1 MNPGSPVIMLVA
13 GEASGDDRGAGLAH
27 ALRRRLDGNLKLI
40 GVGGPR
46 MAEAG
51 VPSLFDMAEIS
62 VFGLLEGLLA
72 IPRVR
77 RRAQEVAMAA
87 AREGADL
94 VVLIDS
100 WGFSWLAARALRR
113 LAPRVRLVKYVA
125 PQVWATRP
133 GRAKALAG
141 LVDHLLVINSFE
153 PPYFEAW
160 GLPTTFVGNPALHM
174 DFSACDPAGFRSR
187 HGIGA
192 EAPVLL
198 VLPGSRPGEVDR
210 LLPPFEDAIR
220 RLKVGHPSLQVVLP
234 VAESVADRVKA
245 VVAGWPF
252 RVHVVE
258 GEDEKREAL
267 RAGDLALACSGTVTL
282 EVAQAGVPMVVAYRL
297 GSVTHFVARFLIRT
311 PWVVL
316 FNIAARDFVAPE
328 LIQDDCTGPRL
339 AAELDRRLRDPA
351 FRRAQVAAQ
360 DSALDQMGRGGPDPS
375 EAAALVVLEVLS
387 GDQPR
392 LSSGT

>member
-141 LVDHLLVINSFE
+141 LVDHLMVINSFE

-220 RLKVGHPSLQVVLP
+220 RLKVDHPSLQVVLP

-245 VVAGWPF
+245 AVAGWPF

-258 GEDEKREAL
+258 GEEEKREAL

-360 DSALDQMGRGGPDPS
+360 DAALDQMGRGGPDPS

-387 GDQPR
+387 EDQPR

>member
-141 LVDHLLVINSFE
+141 LVDHLMVINSFE

-258 GEDEKREAL
+258 GEEEKREAL

-360 DSALDQMGRGGPDPS
+360 DAALDQMGRGGPDPS

-387 GDQPR
+387 EDQPR

>member
-27 ALRRRLDGNLKLI
+27 ALRRRVDGNLKLI

-141 LVDHLLVINSFE
+141 LVDHLMVINSFE

-258 GEDEKREAL
+258 GEEEKREAL

-360 DSALDQMGRGGPDPS
+360 DAALGQMGRGGPDPS

-387 GDQPR
+387 EDQPR

>member
-1 MNPGSPVIMLVA
+1 MNPGLPVIMLVA

-141 LVDHLLVINSFE
+141 LVDHLMVINSFE

-258 GEDEKREAL
+258 GEEEKREAL

-360 DSALDQMGRGGPDPS
+360 DAALDQMGRGGPDPS

>member
-1 MNPGSPVIMLVA
+1 MIPVSPVIMLVA

-27 ALRRRLDGNLKLI
+27 ALRRRLDGNLRLI

-77 RRAQEVAMAA
+77 RRAQEVATAA

-113 LAPRVRLVKYVA
+113 LVPDVRLVKYVA

-220 RLKVGHPSLQVVLP
+220 RLKVDHPSLQVVLP

-258 GEDEKREAL
+258 GEEEKREAL

-360 DSALDQMGRGGPDPS
+360 DAALDQMGRGGPDPS

>member
-1 MNPGSPVIMLVA
+1 MRDPVVMLVA
-13 GEASGDDRGAGLAH
+13 GEPSGDDRGAGLAR
-27 ALRRRLDGNLKLI
+27 ALRARLGPGLRLV

-51 VPSLFDMAEIS
+51 VDSLFDMSEIS

-77 RRAQEVAMAA
+77 RRAEETARAVV
-87 AREGADL
+87 REGADL

-100 WGFSWLAARALRR
+100 WGFSWLAAWAIRR
-113 LAPRVRLVKYVA
+113 LAPQVRLVKYVA

-174 DFSACDPAGFRSR
+174 DFTGCDPAAFRVR
-187 HGIGA
+187 HGIAPG
-192 EAPVLL
+192 APVLL
-198 VLPGSRPGEVDR
+198 VLPGSRPGEVSR

-220 RLKVGHPSLQVVLP
+220 RLKASHPGLQVVLP
-234 VAESVADRVKA
+234 VAEAVATQVKSS
-245 VVAGWPF
+245 VAGWPF
-252 RVHVVE
+252 RVHVIE
-258 GEDEKREAL
+258 GEAEKREAL

-297 GSVTHFVARFLIRT
+297 GAVTHFVAKFLIRT

-328 LIQDDCTGPRL
+328 LIQDDCMGPCL
-339 AAELDRRLRDPA
+339 AAELDRRLRDPDL
-351 FRRAQVAAQ
+351 RRAQVAAQ
-360 DSALDQMGRGGPDPS
+360 DAALDTMGRGGPDPS
-375 EAAALVVLEVLS
+375 EAAARVVSEVLS

>member
-1 MNPGSPVIMLVA
+1 MNPVSPVIMLVA
-13 GEASGDDRGAGLAH
+13 GEASGDDRGAGLAR
-27 ALRRRLDGNLKLI
+27 ALRRLQGGDLKLI

-77 RRAQEVAMAA
+77 RRAQEVARAA

-113 LAPRVRLVKYVA
+113 LAPGVRLVKYVA

-174 DFSACDPAGFRSR
+174 DFSACDPVGFRSR

-220 RLKVGHPSLQVVLP
+220 RLKVDHPSLQVVLP

-245 VVAGWPF
+245 AVAGWPF

-258 GEDEKREAL
+258 GEEEKREAL
-267 RAGDLALACSGTVTL
+267 CAGDLALACSGTVTL
-282 EVAQAGVPMVVAYRL
+282 EVAQAGAPMVVAYRL

-351 FRRAQVAAQ
+351 LRRAQVAAQ
-360 DSALDQMGRGGPDPS
+360 DAALDQMGRGGPDPS
-375 EAAALVVLEVLS
+375 EAAAQVVLEVLS

>member
-1 MNPGSPVIMLVA
+1 MTGSPVIMLVA
-13 GEASGDDRGAGLAH
+13 GESSGDDRGAGLAQ
-27 ALRRRLDGNLKLI
+27 ALRARLGSGLKLV

-51 VPSLFDMAEIS
+51 VQSLFDMSEIS

-77 RRAQEVAMAA
+77 RRAEETAKAVV
-87 AREGADL
+87 REGADL

-100 WGFSWLAARALRR
+100 WGFSWLAARAIRR
-113 LAPRVRLVKYVA
+113 LAPQVRLVKYVA

-133 GRAKALAG
+133 GRARALAG

-153 PPYFEAW
+153 PPYFEEW
-160 GLPTTFVGNPALHM
+160 GLPTTFVGNPALHL
-174 DFSACDPAGFRSR
+174 DFSACDPAAFRAR
-187 HGIGA
+187 HGIA
-192 EAPVLL
+192 PQAPVLL

-220 RLKVGHPSLQVVLP
+220 RLKADHPGLQVVLP
-234 VAESVADRVKA
+234 LADAVAARVKA
-245 VVAGWPF
+245 AVAGWPF

-258 GEDEKREAL
+258 GEAEKLEAMK
-267 RAGDLALACSGTVTL
+267 ASDLALACSGTVTL
-282 EVAQAGVPMVVAYRL
+282 EAAQAGVSMVVAYRL
-297 GSVTHFVARFLIRT
+297 GAVTHFLASLIIRT
-311 PWVVL
+311 KWVVL

-328 LIQDDCTGPRL
+328 LIQGDCTGPRL
-339 AAELDRRLRDPA
+339 AAELDRRLRDPDL
-351 FRRAQVAAQ
+351 RRAQVAAQ
-360 DSALDQMGRGGPDPS
+360 DAALDKMGRGGPDPS
-375 EAAALVVLEVLS
+375 ETAARVVSEVLS

>member
-1 MNPGSPVIMLVA
+1 V
-13 GEASGDDRGAGLAH
+13 
-27 ALRRRLDGNLKLI
+27 
-40 GVGGPR
+40 
-46 MAEAG
+46 
-51 VPSLFDMAEIS
+51 
-62 VFGLLEGLLA
+62 
-72 IPRVR
+72 
-77 RRAQEVAMAA
+77 AA

-141 LVDHLLVINSFE
+141 LVDHLMVINSFE

-234 VAESVADRVKA
+234 VAESVEDRVKA

-258 GEDEKREAL
+258 GEEEKREAL

-360 DSALDQMGRGGPDPS
+360 DAALDQMGRGGPDPS

-387 GDQPR
+387 EDQPR

>member
-141 LVDHLLVINSFE
+141 LVDHLMVINSFE

-252 RVHVVE
+252 RFHVVE
-258 GEDEKREAL
+258 GEEEKREAL

-360 DSALDQMGRGGPDPS
+360 DAALDQMGRGGPDPS

-387 GDQPR
+387 EDQPR

>member
-1 MNPGSPVIMLVA
+1 MIPVSPVIMLVA
-13 GEASGDDRGAGLAH
+13 GEASGDDRGAGLAR
-27 ALRRRLDGNLKLI
+27 ALRRRQGGNLKLI

-77 RRAQEVAMAA
+77 RRAQEVATAA

-113 LAPRVRLVKYVA
+113 LVPDVRLVKYVA

-220 RLKVGHPSLQVVLP
+220 RLKVDHPSLQVVLP

-258 GEDEKREAL
+258 GEEEKREAL

-282 EVAQAGVPMVVAYRL
+282 EVAQAGAPMVVAYRL
-297 GSVTHFVARFLIRT
+297 GSVTHFVASFLIRT

-360 DSALDQMGRGGPDPS
+360 DAALDQMGRGGPDPS

>member
-13 GEASGDDRGAGLAH
+13 GEAPGDDRGAGLAH

-141 LVDHLLVINSFE
+141 LVDHLMVINSFE

-234 VAESVADRVKA
+234 VAESVEDRVKA

-258 GEDEKREAL
+258 GEEEKREAL

-360 DSALDQMGRGGPDPS
+360 DAALDQMGRGGPDPS

-387 GDQPR
+387 EDQPR

>member
-1 MNPGSPVIMLVA
+1 MIPVSPVIMLVA

-27 ALRRRLDGNLKLI
+27 ALRRRLDGNLRLI

-77 RRAQEVAMAA
+77 RRAQEVATAA

-113 LAPRVRLVKYVA
+113 LVPDVRLVKYVA

-220 RLKVGHPSLQVVLP
+220 RLKVDHPSLQVVLP

-258 GEDEKREAL
+258 GEEEKREAL

-351 FRRAQVAAQ
+351 LRRAQVAAQ
-360 DSALDQMGRGGPDPS
+360 DAALDQMGRGGPDPS
-375 EAAALVVLEVLS
+375 EAAAQVVLDVLS

>member
-1 MNPGSPVIMLVA
+1 MNPVSPVIMLVA
-13 GEASGDDRGAGLAH
+13 GEASGDDRGAGLAR
-27 ALRRRLDGNLKLI
+27 ALRRLQGGDLKLI

-77 RRAQEVAMAA
+77 RRAQEVARAA

-113 LAPRVRLVKYVA
+113 LAPDVRLVKYVA

-174 DFSACDPAGFRSR
+174 DFSACDPVGFRSR

-220 RLKVGHPSLQVVLP
+220 RLKVDHPSLQVVLP

-245 VVAGWPF
+245 AVAGWPF

-258 GEDEKREAL
+258 GEEEKREAL

-282 EVAQAGVPMVVAYRL
+282 EVAQAGAPMVVAYRL

-351 FRRAQVAAQ
+351 LRRAQVAAQ
-360 DSALDQMGRGGPDPS
+360 DAALDQMGRGGPDPS
-375 EAAALVVLEVLS
+375 EAAAQVVLVVLS